1 MPGPL
6 SLPGRFID
14 RSTRYPRGGHP
25 WGDRPHLRC
34 QKGPDTPKHG
44 QATHTPAS
52 GVSKG
57 QSLENRALAAALGLS
72 ALASYRPRYVKGG
85 GKPAGEVAGR
95 L

>member
-6 SLPGRFID
+6 SLPGRFND
-14 RSTRYPRGGHP
+14 RSTRYPRGGCP

-34 QKGPDTPKHG
+34 QKGPDSPKHG
-44 QATHTPAS
+44 QATHMPAS

-57 QSLENRALAAALGLS
+57 QSMENRALASLRLS
-72 ALASYRPRYVKGG
+72 ALASYWPRYVKGSG
-85 GKPAGEVAGR
+85 YPAGEGVGR